1 MVKLKVC
8 GMKYI
13 ENIKSIADLKP
24 DYMGFVMYH
33 HSKRNFEGLIPQLP
47 KNIKKTGV
55 FVNELMEVIVS
66 LVEEYQLDAVQL
78 HGDETIDYIRELK
91 GHLTESIIL
100 KKRNLAG
107 LSVEIIKA
115 FGVKDQINFEDLQP
129 YENEIDYFL
138 FDTKGKERGGNGVA
152 FDWSLLKEYPFSKPF
167 FLSGGIQ
174 PNDGLLI
181 KKIEASGLPIYAVDI
196 NSNFEE
202 KPGFKNIKKVKNF
215 KNNL

>member
-24 DYMGFVMYH
+24 DYVGFVMHH

-55 FVNELMEVIVS
+55 FVNEFMEVVVS

-78 HGDETIDYIRELK
+78 HGDETIDYIRELR
-91 GHLTESIIL
+91 GHLAESILL
-100 KKRNLAG
+100 KNRNLAG
-107 LSVEIIKA
+107 ISVEIIKA
-115 FGVKDQINFEDLQP
+115 FGVKDQINFEGLQP
-129 YENEIDYFL
+129 YENEVDYFL

-174 PNDGLLI
+174 PNDGLSI

-202 KPGFKNIKKVKNF
+202 RPGFKNVKKVKNF